1 MSAKAT
7 AVPRNG
13 AEHGVARIAANAPV
27 AKSPTYPCRE
37 PADVFHCGQV
47 ANHFARA
54 GGFSIE
60 RARSIACAA
69 AELAQHAL
77 RNGGGDLLV
86 RTVGGSRP
94 GLLLVCTDRSGVR
107 DGGRLSVVP
116 EAVDEL
122 TVKRQRNGGLLI
134 VARCDRAHRPP
145 RAVSLAS

>member
-1 MSAKAT
+1 MTDSS
-7 AVPRNG
+7 
-13 AEHGVARIAANAPV
+13 RIL
-27 AKSPTYPCRE
+27 PCRE